1 MNKARPAA
9 SARSD
14 HSEMD
19 PDEAELGKLQR
30 QHRIMERDHQTYKIQ
45 AQREIHKQE
54 QEMEQLLKEQ
64 DELHRKLG
72 ACKNV
77 SRLQQDSKNI
87 RCLQALLQESD
98 VLDEEIK
105 EEKQRQRELQK
116 EISKTELKVAEVK
129 KGEAGKSSAEGSEKR
144 QTQKAITNLQ
154 YKLDKALTRF
164 NEQMSTNKRL
174 RQEVQTL
181 HIERV
186 RFQQLRN
193 RLSKELQ
200 EVRKNTAEVTNLS
213 NAAYDARVEVQSKM
227 TMMREKAVKECAQYN
242 AEMKELQ
249 RVIAYESNL
258 KGFMSTKCNEKNEG
272 DSDQGMG
279 PRQLSEL
286 KEQNR
291 MDSDEELLDAL
302 EEMFK
307 RNQIATGEDDLD
319 LLVTR
324 FIQAEDRNFALYN
337 FVTEQ
342 NKEAEALRDEISQI
356 QEEMEQF
363 RVRGLQQ
370 EQDHQSQL
378 RDIDVKRK
386 EIEPQAEDYENQ
398 GSSISKILDEIM
410 TGINSIFSKL
420 ECDRSKVEDLLGSS
434 TGITENNIMFYLGLL
449 EQKTNELLTIQAF
462 LNSKDPEKDY
472 NPKDLAQILLG
483 QNPELLQQSISIQTG
498 VNSVDYDAEECPA
511 TDEEERPFSHA
522 ELRERIM
529 KEALQKESPARR
541 ATKKSLKDQSG
552 VH

>member
-1 MNKARPAA
+1 
-9 SARSD
+9 
-14 HSEMD
+14 
-19 PDEAELGKLQR
+19 AELGKLQR

-45 AQREIHKQE
+45 AQREIHKQ

-72 ACKNV
+72 ACKNI

-105 EEKQRQRELQK
+105 EEKQRQQELQK

-213 NAAYDARVEVQSKM
+213 NAAYDAVEVQSKM

-279 PRQLSEL
+279 PRQSEL

-291 MDSDEELLDAL
+291 MDLEEELLDAL

-324 FIQAEDRNFALYN
+324 FIQEDRNFALYN

-342 NKEAEALRDEISQI
+342 NKEAEALRDEISQQI

-410 TGINSIFSKL
+410 TINSIFSKL
-420 ECDRSKVEDLLGSS
+420 ECDRSKAEDLLGSS
-434 TGITENNIMFYLGLL
+434 TGITENNIMFYLSLL

-498 VNSVDYDAEECPA
+498 VNVDYDAEECPA

-522 ELRERIM
+522 ELR
-529 KEALQKESPARR
+529 
-541 ATKKSLKDQSG
+541 
-552 VH
+552 

>member
-1 MNKARPAA
+1 MNKGRPAA

-14 HSEMD
+14 HSDMD

-30 QHRIMERDHQTYKIQ
+30 QHRILEKDHQAYKIQ

-54 QEMEQLLKEQ
+54 QEMKQLLKEQ

-72 ACKNV
+72 ACKTV

-87 RCLQALLQESD
+87 QCLQALLQESD
-98 VLDEEIK
+98 TLDKQIK
-105 EEKQRQRELQK
+105 EEKQCQQELQK
-116 EISKTELKVAEVK
+116 EISKMELKVAEVT
-129 KGEAGKSSAEGSEKR
+129 KGEASKSAAERSEKQR
-144 QTQKAITNLQ
+144 AQKAIANLQ

-181 HIERV
+181 YIERV
-186 RFQQLRN
+186 RFQQLHN
-193 RLSKELQ
+193 RLNKELQ
-200 EVRKNTAEVTNLS
+200 EVRKKTTEVTNLS

-227 TMMREKAVKECAQYN
+227 AMMREKAWKDCAQYN

-249 RVIAYESNL
+249 RVIASESNT
-258 KGFMSTKCNEKNEG
+258 KGFMSTKCSKKNEG
-272 DSDQGMG
+272 DNDQGLG
-279 PRQLSEL
+279 PRQLSKL

-291 MDSDEELLDAL
+291 MDSEEGSLDAL

-307 RNQIATGEDDLD
+307 RNQLVTEEDDLD

-342 NKEAEALRDEISQI
+342 MKGVEALRDEISQI

-363 RVRGLQQ
+363 QVKGLQQ

-378 RDIDVKRK
+378 RDIEEKRK
-386 EIEPQAEDYENQ
+386 EIELQAEDYENQ

-420 ECDRSKVEDLLGSS
+420 EYDRSKAEDLLGSS
-434 TGITENNIMFYLGLL
+434 AGITENNIMFYLGLL
-449 EQKTNELLTIQAF
+449 EQKTNELLTVQAF

-483 QNPELLQQSISIQTG
+483 QNPELLQQSIRIQAE
-498 VNSVDYDAEECPA
+498 VNRVDYDAEESPV
-511 TDEEERPFSHA
+511 TDEEERPFSQA
-522 ELRERIM
+522 ELRKRIM
-529 KEALQKESPARR
+529 KEAQQKESPAQR

-552 VH
+552 VY